1 MFYVKTQLNEDAVLT
16 TEITAENVFTS
27 CPRCDAEVDVDLAE
41 MFHDGVTDLFRISV
55 LCDDCAR
62 KLYPHM
68 YREES

>member
-1 MFYVKTQLNEDAVLT
+1 MFYVKTKLNEDVVLT
-16 TEITAENVFTS
+16 TEITADNVFTR
-27 CPRCDAEVDVDLAE
+27 CPLCKTVIAVDLAE